1 MCVMWKETYENN
13 EDKKISLKFKI
24 SFALFFIMLS
34 LLLLAGTC
42 ITYRYNQKIMK
53 RSNQHIEENLRI
65 MSNRIENIF
74 KNGNL
79 CANYLVLNLNQIIN
93 EEGRQGVEVENE
105 IKTELN
111 QEVLIFEEIHSIVYI
126 TKDGQMYATDVKL
139 FDYEEDIKKSSYLEK
154 LKESNGRTQVFDM
167 ENTCMNYDK
176 SVDVV
181 TMGKRVNNV
190 ITGKLEG
197 YMFLNIE
204 ASYLANSVENSIS
217 SYFLFDST
225 KHLLR
230 ENAKQQELEEQWLAG
245 TNLSSSTQMIKKEGK
260 RYLFATNEVEG
271 YGWTILGITDL
282 NKFGLSSSEI
292 GIILVQSGLVLLLVL
307 LVVGSAVTKSITKP
321 LENLTEGAKSLAE
334 GNMNVHFEV
343 RTNDEIGTLASVF
356 QYMSVQI
363 KELIEKVDVEATKKR
378 EYELA
383 LIHEQVKPHFLYN
396 TLDIIIM
403 LIDMKRYRDAQ
414 RVTKKLADYYK
425 LSLSGSKEIISLSE
439 EVEMI
444 EDYYLDSQQERKQS
458 SNY

>member
-1 MCVMWKETYENN
+1 M
-13 EDKKISLKFKI
+13 
-24 SFALFFIMLS
+24 
-34 LLLLAGTC
+34 
-42 ITYRYNQKIMK
+42 
-53 RSNQHIEENLRI
+53 
-65 MSNRIENIF
+65 
-74 KNGNL
+74 
-79 CANYLVLNLNQIIN
+79 
-93 EEGRQGVEVENE
+93 
-105 IKTELN
+105 
-111 QEVLIFEEIHSIVYI
+111 
-126 TKDGQMYATDVKL
+126 
-139 FDYEEDIKKSSYLEK
+139 
-154 LKESNGRTQVFDM
+154 
-167 ENTCMNYDK
+167 
-176 SVDVV
+176 
-181 TMGKRVNNV
+181 
-190 ITGKLEG
+190 
-197 YMFLNIE
+197 
-204 ASYLANSVENSIS
+204 
-217 SYFLFDST
+217 
-225 KHLLR
+225 
-230 ENAKQQELEEQWLAG
+230 
-245 TNLSSSTQMIKKEGK
+245 
-260 RYLFATNEVEG
+260 
-271 YGWTILGITDL
+271 
-282 NKFGLSSSEI
+282 
-292 GIILVQSGLVLLLVL
+292 LVL